1 MPPAFPG
8 SASAEPVYDEPRMRS
23 RLSRRQVYR
32 RRRIVVFGGVAL
44 ALATLVY
51 LPLTLLAPLPAAA
64 VTVTAPQEAVPP
76 TVPLVFPEYGASG
89 IAAVGVDGVL
99 GPSDLLG
106 QSGSTDP
113 RPMASITKVIT
124 ALVVLESFPLAL
136 GEAGPTVTM
145 SGVDVGYYGEYLAQ
159 NGTVSTVQAGMTFT
173 ERELLELTLVKSANN
188 YTKSLMMW
196 AFGSQDAYL
205 AAARAWLAD
214 HGLDRIVVNEP
225 TGIDPSNVG
234 PVDQVVEVGRIALGH
249 PVVAEIVATPE
260 VGVANLGAL
269 PNTNALLGVDGVDG
283 IKTGT
288 LDDFGANLLFSA
300 DYAVGSS
307 TVTLVG
313 VVLGG
318 PSHDR
323 IDSDILALLASTIA
337 NFSEVE
343 VAADAEVFAAYAT
356 VWGVEASAIASERAS
371 LLVWSADPLESEVVT
386 EDVTTGLAGD
396 DVGDLV
402 FRAGSRSVTIDLE
415 LALDVPDPG
424 PWWRLTHPGAL
435 F

>member
-1 MPPAFPG
+1 MSTAF
-8 SASAEPVYDEPRMRS
+8 DEPGLRS

-32 RRRIVVFGGVAL
+32 RRRIVVFGGVAVV
-44 ALATLVY
+44 LATLVY

-76 TVPLVFPEYGASG
+76 AVALDFPEYGASG
-89 IAAVGVDGVL
+89 IAAVGVDG
-99 GPSDLLG
+99 LLG
-106 QSGSTDP
+106 QSGTTDP

-124 ALVVLESFPLAL
+124 ALVVLEKHPLAV

-145 SGVDVGYYGEYLAQ
+145 SRTDASYYGEYLAQ
-159 NGTVSTVQAGMTFT
+159 NGTVSDVRSGMTFS

-196 AFGSQDAYL
+196 AFGSQEAYV
-205 AAARAWLAD
+205 AAVQAWLGS
-214 HGLDRIVVNEP
+214 HGLDRIVVTEP
-225 TGIDPSNVG
+225 TGIDPANVG
-234 PVDQVVEVGRIALGH
+234 PVEQIIELGRIALEH
-249 PVVAEIVATPE
+249 PVVAEVVATRE
-260 VGVANLGAL
+260 VGVANLGVL
-269 PNTNALLGVDGVDG
+269 PNTNALLGVNGVDG

-300 DYAVGSS
+300 DYTVGTS

-343 VAADAEVFAAYAT
+343 VAADDEAFAVYQTA
-356 VWGVEASAIASERAS
+356 WGADTSAIASARAT
-371 LLVWSADPLESEVVT
+371 LLVWSADQIETQVVT
-386 EDVTTGLAGD
+386 EDVMTGVAGD
-396 DVGDLV
+396 DVGDVV
-402 FRAGSRSVTIDLE
+402 FRAGGNSITIDLE
-415 LALDVPDPG
+415 LAIDVPDPG
-424 PWWRLTHPGAL
+424 PWWRLTHPAAL